1 MKRQLTIAVMI
12 AIMAVTISSVG
23 SISVIPASAQTNQA
37 SSLRLLPLGYYTVN
51 IGKNQLWTGLQY
63 NYRDT
68 EGVIGPSIG
77 THQEHSVLDV
87 ITTNLAWSKAS
98 PFYETSIAEVGVQL
112 QLAGTITPQQWETLS
127 NTPVSIRIH
136 IPYTMYT
143 TNGGAT
149 RLIVDYTSS
158 HEFVTL
164 ASVQNGA
171 KTGLATFNMQ
181 VRLGDIFRPAS
192 YGSDV
197 YTGSIYV
204 VLQSYAVV
212 SSSTS
217 MTTASG
223 SASGAAAVSYISIQW
238 PKAA

>member
-1 MKRQLTIAVMI
+1 MI

-23 SISVIPASAQTNQA
+23 FISVIPASAQTNQA
-37 SSLRLLPLGYYTVN
+37 SSLRLSPPAYYTVN

-68 EGVIGPSIG
+68 GGVIGPSIG

-98 PFYETSIAEVGVQL
+98 PFYETSIAEVGVRL

-127 NTPVSIRIH
+127 NTPVTIRIH
-136 IPYTMYT
+136 IPYNMHTS
-143 TNGGAT
+143 NGGAT

-158 HEFVTL
+158 YEFVTL
-164 ASVQNGA
+164 VSVQNGA

-181 VRLGDIFRPAS
+181 VRLGDIFGPTS
-192 YGSDV
+192 YGSNV
-197 YTGSIYV
+197 YAGSIYV
-204 VLQSYAVV
+204 ELQSYAVV
-212 SSSTS
+212 SPSTW
-217 MTTASG
+217 TTTPSG
-223 SASGAAAVSYISIQW
+223 SASGAAAVSDISIQW